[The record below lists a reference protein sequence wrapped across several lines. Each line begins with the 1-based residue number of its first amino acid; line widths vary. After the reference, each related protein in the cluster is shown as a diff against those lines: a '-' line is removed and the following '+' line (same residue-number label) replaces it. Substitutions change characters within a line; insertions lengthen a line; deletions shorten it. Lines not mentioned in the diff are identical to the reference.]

1 VIFLSVSV
9 DRWGG
14 RYSLRYCATEVLDS
28 DSVKVLVDILGDRV
42 DLGLQLILD
51 FEQLVLV
58 LLSNEIDGEAEV
70 AETTRATDSMQ
81 VGLRVFGEIKVDNY
95 IHRHDIDTTGEQ
107 VSAHKAASLADLE
120 IVINPITVALLHLGM
135 NVEAGIPQLRDLLGQ
150 QLYSLGR
157 ITENDGLSDVQLRE
171 QSIEAVQ
178 LFSLLEVGIVLGNT
192 FKGEFLH

>member
-1 VIFLSVSV
+1 MSVSV
-9 DRWGG
+9 DERGG
-14 RYSLRYCATEVLDS
+14 RYSLRYCATVVLDS

-70 AETTRATDSMQ
+70 AETTRATNSMQ
-81 VGLRVFGEIKVDNY
+81 VGLRVFGEIKVDNDV
-95 IHRHDIDTTGEQ
+95 HRHDIDTTGEQ

-120 IVINPITVALLHLGM
+120 VVINPITVTLLHLGV

-157 ITENDGLSDVQLRE
+157 ITENNGLSDVQL
-171 QSIEAVQ
+171 
-178 LFSLLEVGIVLGNT
+178 
-192 FKGEFLH
+192 